1 MNRNRLFSLLKVTS
15 LVGALAW
22 VAVAQVSETET
33 RYFRIGSLQSHIS
46 AYGSERAWNN
56 IYYEGLRWPADYL
69 KQDNSVIKRAWITV
83 KDFTDAQGQHW
94 DYWGTAITT
103 GYVRNSIYPVSLK
116 QYSKFDIPPIFVDGN
131 NLVAAFLSDVDEIDP
146 NLPCDRL
153 IVNVVNTSIGLTM
166 TQKVYVTSQ
175 PYHDNYIIKEF
186 TYTNTGY
193 INFDPVQVLNDT
205 LRGLRVGWG
214 TRYQCG
220 REGAEATDGNQT
232 WGKYT
237 WVTIRGEDYPNHAN
251 QKLTEADGPV
261 DWLRCALSWFGQAE
275 RVTTY
280 DNIGAPLITKDGRL
294 ASPHFVGTVILHV
307 DMGPNDKSD
316 NPYQPAVLGWHA
328 GDTYPG
334 VGDLKP
340 TDMTKMLQLYDMLS
354 GVPYGGTKNGGTA
367 IIGNPSDNSGRMWEK
382 YTGGN
387 ILDQRIPYT
396 IHGDGGGT
404 NQWIC
409 YGPWDLAPG
418 ESVTIVEAEGVS
430 GLSRPKCEEVGRAWK
445 LAKDNP
451 NTSYNVTWKD
461 GTIKPIKYSDQSA
474 DRYKNEWVYTG
485 MDSLLLTF
493 SRAKRNYDSNFGIP
507 QAPRPPLYFS
517 VESGGDRIR
526 LTWGAS
532 PSESAADFVGY
543 RIYRAVGKA
552 DTVFDFLAEVP
563 KGTYQYDDVSAVRGY
578 SYYYYLTAVNDGS
591 NNSMAEF
598 NPAGR
603 LESSRFY
610 TRTTEP
616 AYLRRQQ
623 GVSLKDVRV
632 VPNPYNIKAQDL
644 QYPKEKDKIMFLNIP
659 GQCVIKIYTER
670 GDLIQTINHN
680 NGSGDETWKLVTSSR
695 QVVVSGIYIAY
706 IEVTQDIRD
715 LNTGE
720 LLYRKGDHT
729 TRKILIVR

>member
-1 MNRNRLFSLLKVTS
+1 MLKYTANLLMIITIIS
-15 LVGALAW
+15 SSY
-22 VAVAQVSETET
+22 AQVSETET

-56 IYYEGLRWPADYL
+56 SYYEGLRWPADYL
-69 KQDNSVIKRAWITV
+69 KQDNSVIKRAWISV
-83 KDFTDAQGQHW
+83 RDFTDANGQHW
-94 DYWGTAITT
+94 DYWGTGINTY
-103 GYVRNSIYPVSLK
+103 YVKLGIFPVSIK
-116 QYSKFDIPPIFVDGN
+116 QYAKFETPAIFVDGN
-131 NLVAAFLSDVDEIDP
+131 NLVAAFASDVDEVDP
-146 NLPCDRL
+146 NLPCDRK
-153 IVNVVNTSIGLTM
+153 IVNVVNTAIGITM
-166 TQKVYVTSQ
+166 TQEVFITSQ
-175 PYHDNYIIKEF
+175 PYHDNYIIKKF

-193 INFDPVQVLNDT
+193 VNYEPVQVLNDT
-205 LRGLRVGWG
+205 IRGLRVGWG

-251 QKLTEADGPV
+251 YPLTEADGPV
-261 DWLRCALSWFGQAE
+261 QWLRCAISWFGHSE

-280 DNIGAPLITKDGRL
+280 DNIGAPLVTKDGRL

-307 DMGPNDKSD
+307 DRNAREKND

-334 VGDLKP
+334 VGDLKV
-340 TDMTKMLQLYDMLS
+340 TDAPKMAQLYDMLS
-354 GVPYGGTKNGGTA
+354 GIPYGGQNMGGTA
-367 IIGNPSDNSGRMWEK
+367 EIGNIANTSGRMWENI
-382 YTGGN
+382 TGGD
-387 ILDQRIPYT
+387 ILNTYCPYT
-396 IHGDGGGT
+396 KHGDGGGT
-404 NQWIC
+404 NQWIT

-418 ESVTIVEAEGVS
+418 ESVTIVEAEAVS

-451 NTSYNVTWKD
+451 NNSYNVMWKD
-461 GTIKPIKYSDQSA
+461 GTIKPIKYSDKSA
-474 DRYKNEWVYTG
+474 DRYKNEWFYTG

-493 SRAKRNYDSNFGIP
+493 SRAKRNYDHDFGIP
-507 QAPRPPLYFS
+507 QAPLPPVYFS

-526 LTWGAS
+526 LNWGAS
-532 PSESAADFVGY
+532 PSETEPDFVGY

-552 DTVFDFLAEVP
+552 DTIFTFLAEVP
-563 KGTYQYDDVSAVRGY
+563 KGTYSYDDISAVRGF
-578 SYYYYLTAVNDGS
+578 SYFYYLTAVNDGS
-591 NNSMAEF
+591 NNNTGVC
-598 NPAGR
+598 NPTGR
-603 LESSRFY
+603 LESGRFY

-623 GVSLKDVRV
+623 GTSLKDLRV
-632 VPNPYNIKAQDL
+632 VPNPYNIKAQSL
-644 QYPKEKDKIMFLNIP
+644 QYPQEKDKIMFLNVP

-670 GDLIQTINHN
+670 GDLIQTIKHT
-680 NGSGDETWKLVTSSR
+680 NGSGDETWKLNTTSR

-706 IEVTQDIRD
+706 IEVTEDIRD
-715 LNTGE
+715 MSTGE

-729 TRKILIVR
+729 TRKILVVR